1 MKWLAECRKEM
12 LMRQQKSVLH
22 VLFLLVTLS
31 FARSVLASPDGA
43 QPASLADVSHA
54 RVVSVSLVSGA
65 VLARRP
71 GSTKWVG
78 ATVDTPIE
86 EGVSVATAKN
96 SFAEVQFENGS
107 TVRLG
112 ELSRVDFTQLAL
124 APHSG
129 LINRLTL
136 VIGFATLHVMPKRH
150 DEYILHASGAS
161 LTPHGKTE
169 FRTDLSHGRLRVEV
183 MSGRIQVADSS
194 RSERLGKN
202 QVLAYDE
209 GASAAFQVTDSIQ
222 MDEWDK
228 WVQARDRQ
236 QASLAGYSDGWDA
249 QIPFGFGGSMGA
261 LVGALGTD
269 GF

>member
-1 MKWLAECRKEM
+1 
-12 LMRQQKSVLH
+12 MRQQKSILRA
-22 VLFLLVTLS
+22 LLLLTALS
-31 FARSVLASPDGA
+31 LVPSVLAAANDSGPSSP
-43 QPASLADVSHA
+43 ADVSHA
-54 RVVSVSLVSGA
+54 RVVSVSLVSGT

-71 GSTKWVG
+71 GSTKWAP

-86 EGVSVATAKN
+86 EGVSLATAKH

-112 ELSRVDFTQLAL
+112 EFSRVDFTQLAL
-124 APHSG
+124 APQSG
-129 LINRLTL
+129 HINRLSL

-150 DEYILHASGAS
+150 DQYVLDASGAS
-161 LTPHGKTE
+161 LTPRGKTE

-183 MSGRIQVADSS
+183 MSGHIQVADSS
-194 RSERLGKN
+194 QSERLGKN
-202 QVLAYDE
+202 QALAYDD
-209 GASAAFQVTDSIQ
+209 GGSGAFQVTDSIQ

-236 QASLAGYSDGWDA
+236 QASLAGYSDGWDS

-261 LVGALGTD
+261 LVGALGGD